1 VFQSTFGHFP
11 VLSLSFPVLRVT
23 ALVSA
28 PPPSPLAA
36 LPAGVSGGEEAVNN
50 SSIGVVVPCV
60 GSGVMPRGGWPPAP
74 TSGGD
79 GVLDGGM
86 GVEPRAAPRV

>member
-1 VFQSTFGHFP
+1 MITNNYQFIFDRLTQTLSDIFNKNQP
-11 VLSLSFPVLRVT
+11 VATHGYYAS
-23 ALVSA
+23 
-28 PPPSPLAA
+28 
-36 LPAGVSGGEEAVNN
+36 